1 MSTEPTKL
9 SREADPFSPESL
21 RETARLGIAISGK
34 YLSEIADTIARLTAE
49 RDELKVEVERLRKPF
64 TGDITDGMSDEMIAL
79 AARKRKEILG

>member
-1 MSTEPTKL
+1 MKL